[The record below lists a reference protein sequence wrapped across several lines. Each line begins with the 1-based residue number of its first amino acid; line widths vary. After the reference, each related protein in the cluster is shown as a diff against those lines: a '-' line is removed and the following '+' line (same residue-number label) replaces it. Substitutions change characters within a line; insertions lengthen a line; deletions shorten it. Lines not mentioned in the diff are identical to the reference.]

1 MPDFLFD
8 IGCDS
13 FAYSVLRRFLPEEKV
28 ESIKG
33 LALTA
38 DGKGAVF
45 DVASDDL
52 DLFLK
57 GIIHFYLF
65 LKKNLVFV
73 NILTFIIIFCDKSS
87 LFQCSCEN
95 FYYRE

>member
-1 MPDFLFD
+1 MSFSAL
-8 IGCDS
+8 IILLMSSCGS

-45 DVASDDL
+45 DVAAEDL

-57 GIIHFYLF
+57 G
-65 LKKNLVFV
+65 
-73 NILTFIIIFCDKSS
+73 TFHS
-87 LFQCSCEN
+87 LPLDIEIMWSW
-95 FYYRE
+95 